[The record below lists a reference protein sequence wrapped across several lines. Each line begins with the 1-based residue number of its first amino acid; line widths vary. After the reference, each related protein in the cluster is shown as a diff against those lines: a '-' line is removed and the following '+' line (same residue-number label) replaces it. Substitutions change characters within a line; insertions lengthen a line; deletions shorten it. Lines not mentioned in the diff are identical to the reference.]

1 MEQGGIGAIGIGEN
15 CGEDRIAR
23 AVSQAL
29 AVPLLDI
36 SDISA
41 TYGVL
46 IHIVGGEDMTLEEVA
61 VAGELIK
68 DRVPDTKRVSWGAR
82 VDASLTGR
90 VCIMAVLTGVKSPL
104 ITTEGIINEDWLK
117 S

>member
-1 MEQGGIGAIGIGEN
+1 
-15 CGEDRIAR
+15 
-23 AVSQAL
+23 
-29 AVPLLDI
+29 
-36 SDISA
+36 
-41 TYGVL
+41 
-46 IHIVGGEDMTLEEVA
+46 MTLEEVA

-82 VDASLTGR
+82 VDASLNGR

-104 ITTEGIINEDWLK
+104 ITHEGIINEDWLK